1 MRLLLIRHGESEADI
16 LRVHEGRADFPLTA
30 RGHAQAEAMA
40 AYVAGRYRV
49 DRLYASTLTRAM
61 QTARHL
67 ADAVG
72 IDILPDDDLMEFN
85 NGLLAGLPY
94 DVAREKYP
102 PVENLPADRAVYGME
117 SRLAFRGRAEAA
129 LAKVLTGA
137 KPEETV
143 AVVSHGGM
151 IDQLWHVFLSLPV
164 DDGTRFATGDTGIH
178 EWQIDGA
185 SRRVVRANYTGHA
198 EGI

>member
-1 MRLLLIRHGESEADI
+1 MRVLLIRHGESEADV
-16 LRVHEGRADFPLTA
+16 LHVHEGRADFPLTA
-30 RGHAQAEAMA
+30 RGHAQAKAMA
-40 AYVAGRYRV
+40 AFVAARYRV

-117 SRLAFRGRAEAA
+117 SRVAFRSRAEAA

-137 KPEETV
+137 KPERPSPSFPT
-143 AVVSHGGM
+143 A
-151 IDQLWHVFLSLPV
+151 
-164 DDGTRFATGDTGIH
+164 A
-178 EWQIDGA
+178 
-185 SRRVVRANYTGHA
+185 
-198 EGI
+198 